1 MPSVRG
7 FKNNSNSIVI
17 VIGGNLLNLINDIHE
32 KILKLILHLML
43 KYWMFSFKIVKQE
56 KEPILTT
63 FHQ

>member
-43 KYWMFSFKIVKQE
+43 KYWMFSFKIE
-56 KEPILTT
+56 K
-63 FHQ
+63 